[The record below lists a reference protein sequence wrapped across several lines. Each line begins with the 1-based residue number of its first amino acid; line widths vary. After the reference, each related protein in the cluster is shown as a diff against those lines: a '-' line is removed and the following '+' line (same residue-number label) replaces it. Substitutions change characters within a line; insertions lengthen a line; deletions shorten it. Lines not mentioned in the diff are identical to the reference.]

1 MYLLVVFLTTS
12 SQQETTMLRM
22 RSLQEGTVGLFALFG
37 LIIFGGVVFWLRGG
51 IFGQKTYQFFA
62 DFQDVSGL
70 QIGAPVRY
78 RGVAVGKIL
87 GLQPSSNGVTVA
99 VEISSTDLRIPKD
112 STVQIN
118 RYGLIGEASVDITPS
133 MELSE
138 EALAIDPTSQDC
150 AEAQAI
156 LCNEDQVT
164 GKTGSQL
171 VEALTRLSNA
181 YSDPEFVRNINAAAR
196 NVAKAG
202 DKIATLS
209 QEVTKLS
216 KAARGQI
223 GGVGSAIRNADQA
236 VQDASQ
242 LMRNVNTVVAENR
255 TDLNRTVRGAANL
268 IGNLDTLVA
277 ENRGNIVNTL
287 SSIEKTSDQVRLL
300 ALNFNTTVDR
310 LNEGIDE
317 IDMQKFANDLELLMT
332 NAAQTAQN
340 LQNLSQSLNDP
351 EVLVTI
357 QKTLDSARVTFENA
371 QKITSDV
378 EELTGD
384 PTFRNNIRK
393 LIDGLSNLVAQTEQL
408 EYQVYTAQV
417 VEALSDQ
424 VQYQLSSQPG
434 LKQFSP
440 YQKSVNQLPKS
451 LSDINKPRS
460 KRNINLESS
469 QSN

>member
-1 MYLLVVFLTTS
+1 
-12 SQQETTMLRM
+12 MLRM
-22 RSLQEGTVGLFALFG
+22 RTLQEGSVGLFALFG
-37 LIIFGGVVFWLRGG
+37 LIIFGGLVVWLRGG
-51 IFGQKTYQFFA
+51 ILGQKTYQFFA

-87 GLQPSSNGVTVA
+87 GLQPGSNGVSVA
-99 VEISSTDLRIPKD
+99 LEISSAQLRIPKG
-112 STVQIN
+112 SKVQIN

-133 MELSE
+133 KELSE
-138 EALAIDPTSQDC
+138 EALAIDPTSEDC
-150 AEAQAI
+150 AKAGQI
-156 LCNEDQVT
+156 LCNNDEVMGQ
-164 GKTGSQL
+164 TGSQL

-181 YSDPEFVRNINAAAR
+181 YSDPEFVGNLNAAAR

-209 QEVTKLS
+209 QEVTRLS
-216 KAARGQI
+216 KAAQGEI
-223 GGVGSAIRNADQA
+223 GGVSDLIRSADKAT
-236 VQDASQ
+236 QDASQ
-242 LMRNVNTVVAENR
+242 LMLNVNTVLTENR
-255 TDLNRTVRGAANL
+255 TDINRTVRSAANL
-268 IGNLDTLVA
+268 ISNLDELVS

-287 SSIEKTSDQVRLL
+287 DSIEKTSDQVRLL

-310 LNEGIDE
+310 VNQGIDE
-317 IDMQKFANDLELLMT
+317 IDMRQLANDLETLMS

-357 QKTLDSARVTFENA
+357 QKTLDSARVTFENT

-393 LIDGLSNLVAQTEQL
+393 LIDGLSNLVAYTEQL
-408 EYQVYTAQV
+408 EQQVYVGQV
-417 VEALSDQ
+417 IESVTTQVEYSLLPQ
-424 VQYQLSSQPG
+424 QN
-434 LKQFSP
+434 LKSFSP
-440 YQKSVNQLPKS
+440 GEKVPARVPKR
-451 LSDINKPRS
+451 LSTIKKPTS
-460 KRNINLESS
+460 KTG
-469 QSN
+469 SNVTPTQVENYEDKQE

>member
-1 MYLLVVFLTTS
+1 
-12 SQQETTMLRM
+12 MLRM

-37 LIIFGGVVFWLRGG
+37 LIIFGGLVFWLRGG

-78 RGVAVGKIL
+78 RGVSVGKIL
-87 GLQPSSNGVTVA
+87 GLQPSSNGVKVA

-112 STVQIN
+112 SKVQIN

-133 MELSE
+133 NKLSDD
-138 EALAIDPTSQDC
+138 ALAIDPTSQDC
-150 AEAQAI
+150 ADAKAI
-156 LCNEDQVT
+156 LCNDDQVK
-164 GKTGSQL
+164 GETGSQL
-171 VEALTRLSNA
+171 IETLTRLTQEF
-181 YSDPEFVRNINAAAR
+181 SDPEFVSNIKEAAR
-196 NVAKAG
+196 NVANAG
-202 DKIATLS
+202 DKIALVS
-209 QEVTKLS
+209 QEITRLS

-236 VQDASQ
+236 AQDASQ

-255 TDLNRTVRGAANL
+255 TDINRTVRGTANL
-268 IGNLDTLVA
+268 IGNLDSLVA

-310 LNEGIDE
+310 VNEGIDE
-317 IDMQKFANDLELLMT
+317 IDMGKFANDLELLMT
-332 NAAQTAQN
+332 NAAQTAEN

-351 EVLVTI
+351 EVIVTI

-378 EELTGD
+378 EEFTGD

-408 EYQVYTAQV
+408 EYQVYTSQV
-417 VEALSDQ
+417 VEAVSDQ

-440 YQKSVNQLPKS
+440 HQKLTNQQPKPIS
-451 LSDINKPRS
+451 NINKPRI
-460 KRNINLESS
+460 KTNINLQSS
-469 QSN
+469 PSN

>member
-1 MYLLVVFLTTS
+1 
-12 SQQETTMLRM
+12 MLRM
-22 RSLQEGTVGLFALFG
+22 RTLQEGSVGLFALFG
-37 LIIFGGVVFWLRGG
+37 LIIFGGLVVWLRGG
-51 IFGQKTYQFFA
+51 IIGQKTYQFFA
-62 DFQDVSGL
+62 EFKDVSGL

-99 VEISSTDLRIPKD
+99 VEISSAQLRIPKG

-133 MELSE
+133 RELSE
-138 EALAIDPTSQDC
+138 DALSIDPTSEDC
-150 AEAQAI
+150 EQAGKI
-156 LCNEDQVT
+156 LCNNDQVT

-181 YSDPEFVRNINAAAR
+181 YSDPEFVGNMNAALQ
-196 NVAKAG
+196 NVATAG
-202 DKIATLS
+202 GKVATLS
-209 QEVTKLS
+209 EEVTKLS
-216 KAARGQI
+216 KAARGEI
-223 GGVGSAIRNADQA
+223 GGVSDVLRSADQA
-236 VQDASQ
+236 AQDASQ

-255 TDLNRTVRGAANL
+255 TDLNRTVSSAANL
-268 IGNLDTLVA
+268 ISNLDGLVS

-287 SSIEKTSDQVRLL
+287 DSIQRTSDQVRFL

-317 IDMQKFANDLELLMT
+317 IDMAKLANDLETLMT
-332 NAAQTAQN
+332 NAAQTSEN

-351 EVLVTI
+351 EVLLTI
-357 QKTLDSARVTFENA
+357 QKTLDSARVTFENT

-393 LIDGLSNLVAQTEQL
+393 LIDGLSNLVAYTEQL
-408 EYQVYTAQV
+408 EQQVYVGQV
-417 VEALSDQ
+417 IESVSDRVEYSL
-424 VQYQLSSQPG
+424 LPNNK
-434 LKQFSP
+434 LKSFSP
-440 YQKSVNQLPKS
+440 EEKTPARLPKR
-451 LSDINKPRS
+451 LSNIKKPLS
-460 KRNINLESS
+460 KTETNITPNQRENPAE
-469 QSN
+469 QEE